1 MKLYEIDEQ
10 IAQCFDGETGEIL
23 DAERFDALA
32 MERDSKIENAALFYK
47 NLMADAEAYKAE
59 KQAFAEREQAARRKA
74 ESLKN
79 WLDYALA
86 GKGFITAR
94 CAISFRASERVVID
108 DLSRIDK
115 CYLKFAEP
123 TADKTAIKNA
133 IKDGAEI
140 LGAHIEA
147 ARNITVK

>member
-10 IAQCFDGETGEIL
+10 IEQCFDAETGEIL
-23 DAERFDALA
+23 DIDRLDKLT
-32 MERDSKIENAALFYK
+32 MERNAKIENAALFFK

-59 KQAFAEREQAARRKA
+59 KQAFAEREQASRRKA
-74 ESLKN
+74 ESLKE

-86 GKGFITAR
+86 GEGFKTTR

-108 DLSRIDK
+108 DLTRIDE

-123 TADKTAIKNA
+123 TADKTALKKA
-133 IKDGAEI
+133 IKDGIEI
-140 LGAHIEA
+140 QGAHIEA